1 VKKFGLNSGRIGIFL
16 GFVFI
21 LNSILTVFAE
31 LLNPSI
37 PREKA
42 GQIVNLRKIGEIGES
57 FSKEEN
63 GYFWRISDI
72 CCDRKGNL
80 YVADSGWNR
89 ITKFNSSKGAVLSFG
104 RAGQGPGEFL
114 SDSGSTSLKI
124 SCGNDEKIY
133 VTDPSNARAAVFAED
148 GKYLRAIPLQ
158 IRYDRAVANKG
169 GDVYLLGKGLP
180 QTICCFGANLKQK
193 ACFLDRAVHF
203 QFPLEKP
210 KNKIVAAELSDQ
222 DLQKRITRKDELVV
236 LSNYALKAFIFGR
249 ENKLEKEFAIK
260 ETGLLDDIKTRL
272 IDILRKSERGF
283 LDPFNLIL
291 DQSDNLCLLYFNR
304 KSRRN
309 EMYRYSLDGRLL
321 DISIFPERINMIGCV
336 ANDGRIYAVMK
347 ADKIGIFEISDY

>member
-1 VKKFGLNSGRIGIFL
+1 MLILISIQIIFPKP
-16 GFVFI
+16 FD
-21 LNSILTVFAE
+21 
-31 LLNPSI
+31 PSI
-37 PREKA
+37 PGEKT
-42 GQIVNLRKIGEIGES
+42 GKIINLRKTGEIGES
-57 FSKEEN
+57 FSKEDN
-63 GYFWRISDI
+63 SYFWRISDI

-89 ITKFNSSKGAVLSFG
+89 ITKFNSSKEAVLSFG

-114 SDSGSTSLKI
+114 SDPGSTSLKI

-133 VTDPSNARAAVFAED
+133 VTDPSNARVAVFAED

-158 IRYDRAVANKG
+158 IRYDRAVANIG
-169 GDVYLLGKGLP
+169 GDVYLLGKDLP
-180 QTICCFGANLKQK
+180 QAICCFGVDLKQK
-193 ACFLDRAVHF
+193 ACFLDRGAHF

-210 KNKIVAAELSDQ
+210 KNKIVTAELSDQ

-236 LSNYALKAFIFGR
+236 LSNYALKVFIYGR
-249 ENKLEKEFAIK
+249 ENKLAKEFTIK

-272 IDILRKSERGF
+272 IDIMRKSERGF

-304 KSRRN
+304 KAGRN
-309 EMYRYSLDGRLL
+309 EMYRYSLEGRLL
-321 DISIFPERINMIGCV
+321 DISVFPERINMIGCI

-347 ADKIGIFEISDY
+347 ADKIGIF